1 MTYHSHNGQRQVVWD
16 DELPGFGVWVYPNG
30 KKRFVLSHRITGRN
44 RLMTIG
50 SYGKYTGDEGR
61 KHFCL

>member
-1 MTYHSHNGQRQVVWD
+1 MN
-16 DELPGFGVWVYPNG
+16 YPALEYG
-30 KKRFVLSHRITGRN
+30 STRTVKKRFVLSHRITGRK